1 MSYYMLTYPAFYV
14 SGANRMHVAEK
25 MHHTAYIYDKKKKK
39 GLWYFSNPK
48 SFTRISLEI

>member
-25 MHHTAYIYDKKKKK
+25 MHHTAYIYDKK
-39 GLWYFSNPK
+39 
-48 SFTRISLEI
+48 